1 MTGDLNVWSGS
12 TAAALPCE
20 RGSASPQKADHRA
33 SQIDRRWRASSG
45 LRYSAPS
52 FPSSASQ
59 RRQPAFEDTDD
70 LAANIG
76 RRDGSSIHKST
87 PTADFILGADDHLI
101 GIAIHSDEALGLL
114 DLPHKIIDGLG
125 ALSIDG

>member
-1 MTGDLNVWSGS
+1 MLCP
-12 TAAALPCE
+12 LPAGQ
-20 RGSASPQKADHRA
+20 R
-33 SQIDRRWRASSG
+33 RASSG
-45 LRYSAPS
+45 LRYSKLAELRS
-52 FPSSASQ
+52 H
-59 RRQPAFEDTDD
+59 RCQPAFEDADD

-76 RRDGSSIHKST
+76 RRDGSSTHEPT
-87 PTADFILGADDHLI
+87 PTVDFILGADDHLI